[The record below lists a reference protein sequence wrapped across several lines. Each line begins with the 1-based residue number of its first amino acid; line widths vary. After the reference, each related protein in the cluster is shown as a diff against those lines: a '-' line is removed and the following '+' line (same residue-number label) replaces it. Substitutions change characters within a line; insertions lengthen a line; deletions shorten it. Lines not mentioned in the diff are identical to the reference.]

1 MSADYDARLKE
12 IMGQMLQKKVFVILA
27 KGKGLDVKPHL
38 LEHLEWMLENERK
51 GILFASGPTGVP
63 MSGDGMIVVRADS
76 GDEARKIAE
85 QDPFHKHNVRDFSI
99 MPWTIMEGSVNVTLN
114 YSTGK
119 FSLS

>member
-85 QDPFHKHNVRDFSI
+85 QDPFHKHNMRDFSI